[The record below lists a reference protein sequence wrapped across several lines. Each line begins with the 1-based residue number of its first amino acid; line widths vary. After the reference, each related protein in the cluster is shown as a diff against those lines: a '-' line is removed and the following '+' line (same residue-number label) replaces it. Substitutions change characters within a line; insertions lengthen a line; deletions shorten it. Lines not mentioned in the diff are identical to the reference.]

1 MIFDDNKPKE
11 MIDRLRREA
20 KGRSQP
26 SVMGSLLDESAD
38 LIQDLLDV
46 IEDQDGTI
54 AYLKGA
60 TT

>member
-1 MIFDDNKPKE
+1 
-11 MIDRLRREA
+11 
-20 KGRSQP
+20 
-26 SVMGSLLDESAD
+26 MGSLLDESAD